1 MLALKKDLPRPIA
14 PPPNGSALKAVENFD
29 VDLRDALA
37 HTTVSELTFDE
48 FLRVLNDLTRRR
60 AS

>member
-1 MLALKKDLPRPIA
+1 
-14 PPPNGSALKAVENFD
+14 

>member
-29 VDLRDALA
+29 VTCGTLWRIP
-37 HTTVSELTFDE
+37 
-48 FLRVLNDLTRRR
+48 R
-60 AS
+60 